1 MKKSFLQINQFF
13 LLMLFSLI
21 LSFFTFD
28 LLKESNEVQ
37 NEKLREHFKKMGIE
51 KDFVLFFNEK
61 FFSLL
66 YMYCYDL
73 ANENTLKSYLKE
85 LNKDLA
91 LRLVCGNKRFEFNN
105 FKNCKAKKD
114 LSSYYFSL
122 ELCFL

>member
-28 LLKESNEVQ
+28 LLKKSNEVQ

-73 ANENTLKSYLKE
+73 ANENILKSYLKE
-85 LNKDLA
+85 LNKGLA

-105 FKNCKAKKD
+105 FKNCKVKKD